1 MEMKSW
7 DCEEVQ
13 TIQEA
18 GKRNGGIRFYGQL
31 ECCAVTEEVRT
42 NSNAVG
48 HLVGGWLPSLIVQL
62 LVPAIFRKHMI
73 KRVETNRFKRVVVRA
88 CDNHLEK
95 EVQ

>member
-1 MEMKSW
+1 MKKSKAFKSQ
-7 DCEEVQ
+7 D
-13 TIQEA
+13 
-18 GKRNGGIRFYGQL
+18 KRNGGIRFYGQL

-48 HLVGGWLPSLIVQL
+48 HLVGGWLPSLIVKL

-73 KRVETNRFKRVVVRA
+73 KRVEANRFKKVVVRA